1 MKKYILL
8 LISALCL
15 LSACQEEL
23 IGVSSVSVDKER
35 QDLSVGASFV
45 LKAII
50 SPSNADNQKIIW
62 TVENSSV
69 IDYVDNQDVAPP
81 SRAFRSELPRSPQG
95 RMTEVLC
102 PRAM

>member
-8 LISALCL
+8 FIAALCL
-15 LSACQEEL
+15 LVSCQEEL
-23 IGVSSVSVDKER
+23 VGVNSVAVDKEH
-35 QDLSVGASFV
+35 QDLSIGATFV
-45 LKAII
+45 LRAII
-50 SPSNADNQKIIW
+50 SPSNADNQKVIW